1 MRISEENTGPSSTRC
16 GILSCSSLASSL
28 MSVRCRRPKPVPA
41 PVPMPVHKPVNKT
54 VPVPVLLWRKYR

>member
-1 MRISEENTGPSSTRC
+1 
-16 GILSCSSLASSL
+16 